1 MVFPFDCSTTG
12 QNCLIITLKPMRW
25 KGILSSYNNELRTRP
40 LPFVCAEKINRFA
53 FLTIPTRVVRVLSLP
68 RSPVPYKQPNRMFEK
83 FLLLLFFR
91 CWFSSVP
98 TENIL
103 TGKLF
108 TVSDVCR
115 RILMRARAFRQKAPG
130 LPRTERRSGKPRNGE
145 E

>member
-1 MVFPFDCSTTG
+1 MVLPFVYSTIG
-12 QNCLIITLKPMRW
+12 QSSSIITLKPMW
-25 KGILSSYNNELRTRP
+25 EKGISSSYDNELCTRP
-40 LPFVCAEKINRFA
+40 LPFVCSEKINRFA
-53 FLTIPTRVVRVLSLP
+53 FLQYLHVSSASCLFPAPTS
-68 RSPVPYKQPNRMFEK
+68 YKQPDRMFEK

-130 LPRTERRSGKPRNGE
+130 LPRTERRSEKLREGE